1 MSGLCLWVSGSYL
14 EVSGRCLGEF
24 RCHINHKQLNI
35 SRHIKL
41 LPLLPVAS
49 NEQKSALFS
58 GVCGV
63 SGRCLEGVL
72 MVSEW
77 IWVTLD
83 TVWGA
88 MMPNQ

>member
-24 RCHINHKQLNI
+24 RCHINHKQLDR

-41 LPLLPVAS
+41 LPFLPVTS
-49 NEQKSALFS
+49 DEPKSALFS

-72 MVSEW
+72 RVSE
-77 IWVTLD
+77 
-83 TVWGA
+83 
-88 MMPNQ
+88 